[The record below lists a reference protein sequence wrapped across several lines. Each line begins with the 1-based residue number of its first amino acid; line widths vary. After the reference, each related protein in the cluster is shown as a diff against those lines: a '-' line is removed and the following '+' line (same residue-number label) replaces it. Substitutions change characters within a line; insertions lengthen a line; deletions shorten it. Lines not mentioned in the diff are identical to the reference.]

1 MSRQPGC
8 ELPVAGTLKP
18 VADREVCVSR
28 LNNRAYEILYAEVK
42 KCAGS
47 DPAGKVQR
55 DMVLKRLDKLRVQDG
70 SPASEEEL
78 RETVSDMFPNFSD
91 KVLKA
96 AAGANRPAGVWG
108 IIPFAGLVVAGAAGL
123 VWAVNLPFPMIRQ
136 PVAKTAP
143 ILLLPSY
150 ISMDSHYRQAISL
163 VEQADQL
170 VNKATGPA
178 DIELGEVKVKEA
190 QKHLDGLPVWFLGYS
205 PQVYCS
211 LFGCSWRFTLDEF
224 QAARKEVGRMEAKVF
239 QEKNA
244 LPQLKTAEEALL
256 AAKQEYERAKPGAE
270 QQKAIAAWQAAL
282 DRMREIPP
290 ATLAEKIA
298 QPKLQ
303 AAGRD
308 FQEVVG
314 DAAGRTRTNTLI
326 EAAKTFAMAAAES
339 SQNPPHT
346 GEEWELIADL
356 WEKAINQL
364 NRVPLEDAGYI
375 DAQKKLAE
383 YSKNR
388 GVAQTREKAES
399 ESVGAL
405 NRAKRLIA
413 EWQRLA
419 GASNPDRGNLAS
431 QLQEIINELETV
443 KAGTTAHSEAKDL
456 LRFARETL
464 KKLPS
469 N

>member
-1 MSRQPGC
+1 
-8 ELPVAGTLKP
+8 
-18 VADREVCVSR
+18 VSR
-28 LNNRAYEILYAEVK
+28 LNNCAYEILYAEVK

-47 DPAGKVQR
+47 DKAGKVQR
-55 DMVLKRLDKLRVQDG
+55 DIVLKRLEKLRVQEG
-70 SPASEEEL
+70 APASEEEL
-78 RETVSDMFPNFSD
+78 RQTVRDILPNFSE

-96 AAGANRPAGVWG
+96 AARDNRQAGVWG
-108 IIPFAGLVVAGAAGL
+108 IIPFAGVLVAGVAGL
-123 VWAVNLPFPMIRQ
+123 IWVVNLPFPMIRQ

-143 ILLLPSY
+143 ILLLPSF

-190 QKHLDGLPVWFLGYS
+190 QKHLDGLPVWFLGYQ

-224 QAARKEVGRMEAKVF
+224 QAARKDVGRMEAKVF

-244 LPQLKTAEEALL
+244 QNQLRGAEEAFL
-256 AAKQEYERAKPGAE
+256 AAKQQYEGAKPGAE

-282 DRMREIPP
+282 DRMKEIPP
-290 ATLAEKIA
+290 ATLAEKMA
-298 QPKLQ
+298 RNQLQ

-346 GEEWELIADL
+346 PEEWEQIAGL

-383 YSKNR
+383 YTKNK
-388 GVAQTREKAES
+388 GVAETRKKAES
-399 ESVGAL
+399 ESAGAL

-419 GASNPDRGNLAS
+419 GSSNPDRGNLAR

-443 KAGTTAHSEAKDL
+443 KVGTTAHSEAQDL
-456 LRFARETL
+456 LKFARETL
-464 KKLPS
+464 KKLQS
-469 N
+469 T